1 MMGCG
6 GSKYNSPESVA
17 RKSIPSEDLQKS
29 EEEILEIR
37 NRTNMKPKVEI
48 TIETLQKYLDLEKE
62 LNKYEKKHVLE
73 AYQIKSD
80 HLEQLEMKI
89 QQLEEKEREND
100 EKISQSQSLL
110 DENTRKSLKQFLI
123 DKNPTAENLTA
134 EQRILIED
142 LNNQEMIKRELE
154 TTVQQRDKLKEE
166 VIKLGKEG
174 EEYQIL
180 SQKQDEFLDSIFGG
194 SYGSDLENRLE
205 KEVDLLKERKQHID
219 QAYFKWKQGHVMVK
233 QGCAQLG
240 YALKKWK
247 DLLDIDL
254 SDHERRYYE
263 AAEVRNYLLAA
274 TQNIQGAQRCLP
286 NVSFP
291 YCAPEE
297 LENLNKAITY
307 IFTDM
312 QIPERHKHAF
322 DFYNRT
328 YRRAGALKQWFEQVL
343 DTTISKDLAEVSED
357 CKNKSVQLRR
367 ERINLIRMKVKE
379 ITGKDVEFDTDSAI
393 DSEADDVVA
402 DEQIAQI
409 FEADRIGAKKGFLMT
424 DPRLSTL
431 PTPLPISDLAPMPSN
446 EEIFGKID
454 ELRKRHAAE
463 MEEFKKAQTLNKAR
477 MVQGLQEK
485 LEMRRNRRSRI
496 LMHERE
502 SAALQSR

>member
-1 MMGCG
+1 MGCG
-6 GSKYNSPESVA
+6 GSKYNSPRSIS
-17 RKSIPSEDLQKS
+17 RKSITSEDLPKS
-29 EEEILEIR
+29 EEEILKIR
-37 NRTNMKPKVEI
+37 NEKNAMKPKVNI
-48 TIETLQKYLDLEKE
+48 TVETLQKYLDLEKTI
-62 LNKYEKKHVLE
+62 NNYEKRHVLE
-73 AYQIKSD
+73 AFQIKSD

-89 QQLEEKEREND
+89 QQLEERDNENKEKL
-100 EKISQSQSLL
+100 EKLQSSL
-110 DENTRKSLKQFLI
+110 DEDTQKSLKQFLV
-123 DKNPTAENLTA
+123 DKNPNEGELTD
-134 EQRILIED
+134 EQKELVEA

-154 TTVQQRDKLKEE
+154 TTIHQRDRLKEE

-174 EEYQIL
+174 EEYQEL

-194 SYGSDLENRLE
+194 SYGSDMENRLE

-219 QAYFKWKQGHVMVK
+219 QAYFKWKQGHTMVK
-233 QGCAQLG
+233 QGCSQLG
-240 YALKKWK
+240 YALRKWK
-247 DLLDIDL
+247 DLLDMEA
-254 SDHERRYYE
+254 SDHEKRYYE

-274 TQNIQGAQRCLP
+274 IQNIQGAQRCLP

-312 QIPERHKHAF
+312 QTSERHKHAF
-322 DFYNRT
+322 DFYNNT

-343 DTTISKDLAEVSED
+343 DTTISKDLAEVSEE

-379 ITGKDVEFDTDSAI
+379 ITGKDVDFDTDSAI
-393 DSEADDVVA
+393 DGEADDVMA
-402 DEQIAQI
+402 DEQVAQI

-431 PTPLPISDLAPMPSN
+431 PTPLPITDLAPMPSN

-485 LEMRRNRRSRI
+485 LEVRRNRRSRI